1 MNVTTLEE
9 ERAEL
14 MALKETLQK
23 YVRQLEQ
30 SNDDLERG
38 KRYVWNGQVSKRVN
52 CFYSLRVIMSSLE
65 DFETKLNQV
74 RLCSLLYL
82 TFNLGVLLRLLK
94 GMRCWKMS

>member
-38 KRYVWNGQVSKRVN
+38 KRYE
-52 CFYSLRVIMSSLE
+52 LVIE
-65 DFETKLNQV
+65 GN
-74 RLCSLLYL
+74 
-82 TFNLGVLLRLLK
+82 
-94 GMRCWKMS
+94 

>member
-1 MNVTTLEE
+1 MYVSVTTLEE

-38 KRYVWNGQVSKRVN
+38 KRCCDMCDLQHD
-52 CFYSLRVIMSSLE
+52 VIVFIVIE
-65 DFETKLNQV
+65 
-74 RLCSLLYL
+74 
-82 TFNLGVLLRLLK
+82 
-94 GMRCWKMS
+94 